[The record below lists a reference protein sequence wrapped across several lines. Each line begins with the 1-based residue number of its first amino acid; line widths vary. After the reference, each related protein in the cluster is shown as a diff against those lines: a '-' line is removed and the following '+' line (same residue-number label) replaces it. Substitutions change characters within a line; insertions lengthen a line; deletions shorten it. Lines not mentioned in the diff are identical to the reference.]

1 MSAAHVRVLEAGGR
15 AVLLAPDDH
24 ADLAGLVDRLR
35 ADTPAGV
42 QDVLPAAETVLVV
55 LGDDADRAAVQRRLL
70 DVFEASRPASVD
82 RTVDAIEPVT
92 VPVRYDGPDLPDVAA
107 LLGVDVE
114 DVIAAHTGRTW
125 RCAFIGFAP
134 GFGYLEST
142 MPGLAVPRR
151 TQSRTAVPAGAVA
164 LADGYSAVYPRR
176 SPGGWQIIGTTEV
189 PMWSLDRPEPALLQ
203 PGTVVRFVDE
213 GTR

>member
-134 GFGYLEST
+134 H
-142 MPGLAVPRR
+142 A
-151 TQSRTAVPAGAVA
+151 
-164 LADGYSAVYPRR
+164 
-176 SPGGWQIIGTTEV
+176 
-189 PMWSLDRPEPALLQ
+189 
-203 PGTVVRFVDE
+203 
-213 GTR
+213 